1 MSPHVHV
8 VATTT
13 PDHRRVLWLVMLAAI
28 LVTAVLVAWLAGGAP

>member
-13 PDHRRVLWLVMLAAI
+13 PDHRRLLWLAVLVAI
-28 LVTAVLVAWLAGGAP
+28 LVTPVLVAWLAGGAP

>member
-13 PDHRRVLWLVMLAAI
+13 PDHRRLLWL
-28 LVTAVLVAWLAGGAP
+28 AVLVAWLAGGAP